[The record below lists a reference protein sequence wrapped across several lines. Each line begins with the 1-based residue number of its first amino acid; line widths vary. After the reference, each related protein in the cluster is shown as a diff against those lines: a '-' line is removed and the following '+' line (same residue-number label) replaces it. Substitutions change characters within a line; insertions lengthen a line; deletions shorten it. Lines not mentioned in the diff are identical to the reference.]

1 MSAVRSD
8 QIKAILIR
16 HLVMLI
22 NRSIQLSWK
31 NHSQFISSESRR
43 SFSSWKQHAFLSKCF
58 SRYI

>member
-31 NHSQFISSESRR
+31 NHSQFISS
-43 SFSSWKQHAFLSKCF
+43 
-58 SRYI
+58 